1 MDRPRRGLGFDGMS
15 LGAVVLDEEDRYSRG
30 ARFAEQNRDI
40 RQNKILQFGRHK
52 PHQPDLNIDY

>member
-1 MDRPRRGLGFDGMS
+1 MS
-15 LGAVVLDEEDRYSRG
+15 LGAVVLDEQDRYSRG

-40 RQNKILQFGRHK
+40 RQNTILQFGRHK